1 MNKSESKKHKLH
13 YRMGNLGDV
22 IKHGV
27 LAEFVEWWG
36 ENETRPLIC
45 ADTFA
50 GCPYRESD
58 SCEVEKGAVERLVAL
73 QGTAISRVYSHD
85 KSRYLGSTELVR
97 QISQGFVPKPSI
109 LVSDNASPARRELR
123 EAGFDV
129 IDLPENNDGYT
140 VLDDKVRRERAQAA
154 NLILIDPY
162 DGFLLGESKKG
173 NCRLQKAK
181 ALMEQNV
188 TVALF
193 VLDWWSKGGNNS
205 KGVSKVHENYCQF
218 KKSHLN
224 GTAVSLRCFISQ
236 KHDAEILLMSQIFAK
251 DGGVELHKRLKDFA
265 NAAQSVLPDGCEIEV
280 WP

>member
-1 MNKSESKKHKLH
+1 MNKSEGKKHKLH

-73 QGTAISRVYSHD
+73 QDTAISRVYSRD

-109 LVSDNASPARRELR
+109 LVSDNAPAARRELR

-154 NLILIDPY
+154 NFILIDPY
-162 DGFLLGESKKG
+162 GKFLLEESNNG
-173 NCRLQKAK
+173 NCRLLKAK

-193 VLDWWSKGGNNS
+193 VLDMWSEGGNNS
-205 KGVSKVHENYCQF
+205 PKVSSVHANYCQF
-218 KKSHLN
+218 KQTLN
-224 GTAVSLRCFISQ
+224 GAAVSMRYQRAVHGKRIY
-236 KHDAEILLMSQIFAK
+236 DAEVLLVSKMLAS
-251 DGGVELHKRLKDFA
+251 GGAEKLRTRLGQFKE
-265 NAAQSVLPDGCEIEV
+265 AAQKVLPGGITMA
-280 WP
+280 